1 MSVEVLK
8 SKMDNTISRREMHL
22 LGIDFTA
29 PTLIRLARKY
39 GLLKSVNVGEP
50 SKSWDVLNTVKFI
63 RNRLSPNAPILDI
76 GAYASEIICSL
87 HRLGYVNL
95 TGIDLNPNIKKMPY
109 TDKVR
114 YVTGDFLHMPFED
127 SLFEAVTAISVIE
140 HGFQGEPL
148 LNELKR
154 VIKPGGYFIASVDYW
169 PDKIDTEGIQA
180 FGMKWK
186 IFSKNEML
194 QFIDLAEKH
203 GFSPVGELDFTASEP
218 TVHWNGEKYTFA
230 WLAIQKNQ

>member
-8 SKMDNTISRREMHL
+8 SKMDNIISRQEMHS
-22 LGIDFTA
+22 LGIDFTV

-39 GLLKSVNVGEP
+39 GLLKSVNIGEP
-50 SKSWDVLNTVKFI
+50 SKSWDVLKTVKFI

-95 TGIDLNPNIKKMPY
+95 TGIDLNPNIEKMPY
-109 TDKVR
+109 ADKVR

-148 LNELKR
+148 LKELKR
-154 VIKPGGYFIASVDYW
+154 VIKPSGYFIASVDYW
-169 PDKIDTEGIQA
+169 PDKIDTERIEA
-180 FGMKWK
+180 FGMKWQ
-186 IFSKNEML
+186 IFSKNEMIR
-194 QFIDLAEKH
+194 FIDLSGKY
-203 GFSPVGELDFTASEP
+203 GFSPVGELDFSASEP
-218 TVHWNGEKYTFA
+218 TIHWNGEKYTFA
-230 WLAIQKNQ
+230 WLAIQKKP

>member
-1 MSVEVLK
+1 MSLEILK

-63 RNRLSPNAPILDI
+63 RNRLSPDAPILDI

-95 TGIDLNPNIKKMPY
+95 TGIDLNPNIIKMPY
-109 TDKVR
+109 ADKVR
-114 YVTGDFLHMPFED
+114 YVTGDFLHIPFED
-127 SLFEAVTAISVIE
+127 ALFEAVTAISVIE
-140 HGFQGEPL
+140 HGFQGAPL

-180 FGMKWK
+180 FGMKWQ
-186 IFSKNEML
+186 IFSKNEMI
-194 QFIDLAEKH
+194 QFIDLAGKY
-203 GFSPVGELDFTASEP
+203 GFSPVGELDFAAFEP
-218 TVHWNGEKYTFA
+218 TIHWNGEKYTFA

>member
-1 MSVEVLK
+1 MSLEILK

-39 GLLKSVNVGEP
+39 GFLKSVNVGDP
-50 SKSWDVLNTVKFI
+50 SKSWDVLKTVTFI
-63 RNRLSPNAPILDI
+63 RNKLSSNAPILDI

-95 TGIDLNPNIKKMPY
+95 TGIDLNPNIIKMPY
-109 TDKVR
+109 ADKVR

-140 HGFQGEPL
+140 HGFQGEQL
-148 LNELKR
+148 LNELNR
-154 VIKPGGYFIASVDYW
+154 VITPGGYFIASVDYW
-169 PDKIDTEGIQA
+169 PDKIDTEGIRA
-180 FGMKWK
+180 FGMKWQ
-186 IFSKNEML
+186 IFSKNEII
-194 QFIDLAEKH
+194 QFIDLAGRY
-203 GFSPVGELDFTASEP
+203 GFSPVGELDFTSSEP
-218 TVHWNGEKYTFA
+218 TIHWNGEKYTFA